1 LPLRKE
7 AARPL
12 ETRATPVF
20 RRLASLLGYFDRPRA
35 RRRAIGVALLLVAP
49 TLFSG
54 FALDDYVLLYRLG
67 TETTSQW
74 VGNAPF
80 DLFRW
85 LDPTHIPRLMDGQ
98 GMPWWTF
105 DHASCAFMRPLSSL
119 THAIDHWLW
128 PHSALLMHAHSLLWF
143 ALLLFV
149 TAKAYSRLIETRWV
163 GGVACALF
171 ALDSAHGEAVGW
183 ISNRN
188 ALIAGVF
195 ALATLIAHDRWRR
208 TQRAH
213 HAMLAGLCLAAALLS
228 GELAV
233 GVVGYLASYAL
244 LYERGSLRARMAS
257 LLPYGFILAFWAATR
272 AALGYGS
279 YGLGAYVDPI
289 REPATFASVLPE
301 RALVLMSSQ
310 IVRAVSEYYSVMPAA
325 LQPLALLGALA
336 VSAAFAWF
344 AWPALCA
351 RRSMR
356 FWAGGAALSLLPLA
370 ATVPGDRL
378 LTLVGVGVMPVMAQ
392 AMIDALT
399 ALQGARATFAA
410 ILAVVHFAI
419 DPLMLPLLGLAP
431 AVVGSPGV
439 HAEATL
445 PAAPAIRNQ
454 VAVVVGVPDSAVLSY
469 VPTMRSLNG
478 RPEPEKL
485 YWLAAMPGELEIE
498 RRAPDVLRVTSDQGL
513 FDRRSES
520 RSPSAPLRR
529 GDRVELSE
537 MTVDVVALN
546 ASGQPYICDFHF
558 SAPLEAQHYVWLA
571 WDGKGLRHFELP
583 AVGETKQVTVL

>member
-1 LPLRKE
+1 M
-7 AARPL
+7 
-12 ETRATPVF
+12 F
-20 RRLASLLGYFDRPRA
+20 RRLAKWLGYFDRPGA
-35 RRRAIGVALLLVAP
+35 RWRAIGAAVLLLVP

-67 TETTSQW
+67 TESTAQW
-74 VGNAPF
+74 VGGSL

-85 LDPTHIPRLMDGQ
+85 LDPTHSQRLMDGE

-105 DHASCAFMRPLSSL
+105 DGASCAFMRPLSSL

-128 PHSALLMHAHSLLWF
+128 PQSALLMHAHSLLWF

-149 TAKAYSRLIETRWV
+149 TANLYSRLITTRWV
-163 GGVACALF
+163 AGVACALF

-195 ALATLIAHDRWRR
+195 ALTTLIAHDAWRR
-208 TQRAH
+208 TGRTREAV
-213 HAMLAGLCLAAALLS
+213 LAGLCLAAALLS
-228 GELAV
+228 GELAI

-244 LYERGSLRARMAS
+244 LYEQGSLRARVAS
-257 LLPYGFILAFWAATR
+257 LLPYGFVVAFWAAAR
-272 AALGYGS
+272 AALGYGA

-301 RALVLMSSQ
+301 RVLVLLSSQ
-310 IVRAVSEYYSVMPAA
+310 VVRAVSEYYSVLPAA
-325 LQPLALLGALA
+325 LQPLALCGALA
-336 VSAAFAWF
+336 IALAFAWF
-344 AWPALCA
+344 AWPALRA

-356 FWAGGAALSLLPLA
+356 FWAGGAVLSLVPLA
-370 ATVPGDRL
+370 ASVPGDRL
-378 LTLVGVGVMPVMAQ
+378 LTLVGVGVMPVLAQ

-399 ALQGARATFAA
+399 TLHRLRAPFAA
-410 ILAVVHFAI
+410 VLAAVHFVV
-419 DPLMLPLLGLAP
+419 DPLMLPMLGLAP
-431 AVVGSPGV
+431 AVVGSPGIQ
-439 HAEATL
+439 AEATL
-445 PAAPAIRNQ
+445 PALPEVRDK

-469 VPTMRSLNG
+469 VPTMRSLNR
-478 RPEPEKL
+478 RPAPEKL
-485 YWLAAMPGELEIE
+485 YWLAAMPGALEIE
-498 RRAPDVLRVTSDQGL
+498 RTAPDVLRVTSDQGL

-537 MTVDVVALN
+537 MTVEVVALN

-558 SAPLEAQHYVWLA
+558 SAPLEAQRYVWLS
-571 WDGKGLRHFELP
+571 WDGRGLKRFELP